1 MDQTAAKKILQNL
14 VKREDLGN
22 RVCVD
27 CGSPNPQWA
36 SLSFAV
42 FMCLQCAGMH
52 RGFGV
57 HITFVRSLSMDT
69 WQDDQVKRMQL
80 GGNGPFREFMR
91 AYRPVEQGGY
101 SDSLSVHDTYHCW
114 AASQYRQK
122 LDYDLLDK
130 EWTSSLPPE
139 PASPALRKSRRG
151 ASSSPVPSNEYLGQ
165 TSTSRIPPSRGGRFQ
180 GFGNSPGSTPPRETP
195 SPILDQKEAKDSYFS
210 SLGQMNA
217 SRPDHLPPSQGG
229 RYQGFGSTPHPSQ
242 NTSSNTLQDNP
253 VAALSK
259 GWSFLSA
266 AVVGASKV
274 VKENVIQPG
283 MEKVSDPELQK
294 NVKGY
299 LEGAKKSAVSVGSSA
314 NAWGK
319 SQFGVDVV
327 GSVGEVVGKLGGG
340 PSREGYGTV
349 PTGWEGEGRALY
361 AEEDDDFF
369 EQRIKAPTLPPKK
382 SGDGW
387 DDDWKDF

>member
-1 MDQTAAKKILQNL
+1 MMDQTAAKKTLQEL

-22 RVCVD
+22 RACVD

-69 WQDDQVKRMQL
+69 WQDDQLRRMQL
-80 GGNGPFREFMR
+80 GGNARFRDFMR
-91 AYRPVEQGGY
+91 AYTPVEQGGY

-114 AASQYRQK
+114 AATQYRQN
-122 LDYDLLDK
+122 LDYQLADK
-130 EWTSSLPPE
+130 PWEPSPPPE

-151 ASSSPVPSNEYLGQ
+151 ASS
-165 TSTSRIPPSRGGRFQ
+165 
-180 GFGNSPGSTPPRETP
+180 TPPP
-195 SPILDQKEAKDSYFS
+195 ALPQKDANELYFS
-210 SLGQMNA
+210 SLGHTNA

-229 RYQGFGSTPHPSQ
+229 RYQGFGSTPQPAQ
-242 NTSSNTLQDNP
+242 TPPQDTP
-253 VAALSK
+253 MAALSK

-274 VKENVIQPG
+274 VNESVIQPG
-283 MEKVSDPELQK
+283 VEKVSDPDLQR

-299 LEGAKKSAVSVGSSA
+299 FEGAKKGAVSVGSSA

-319 SQFGVDVV
+319 NQFGVDVA

-340 PSREGYGTV
+340 PSREGYGAV
-349 PTGWEGEGRALY
+349 PTGWEGERGALY
-361 AEEDDDFF
+361 DDDDFNVT
-369 EQRIKAPTLPPKK
+369 EAPTPPPKK
-382 SGDGW
+382 PGDGW

>member
-1 MDQTAAKKILQNL
+1 MDQTAAKKTLQEL

-69 WQDDQVKRMQL
+69 WQDDQLKRMQL

-91 AYRPVEQGGY
+91 GYRPVEQGGY

-122 LDYDLLDK
+122 LDYELVDK
-130 EWTSSLPPE
+130 EWAPSPPPE

-151 ASSSPVPSNEYLGQ
+151 ASSSPAPSEA
-165 TSTSRIPPSRGGRFQ
+165 RGGRFQ
-180 GFGNSPGSTPPRETP
+180 GESPRGTPPP
-195 SPILDQKEAKDSYFS
+195 VLPQKEANELYFN
-210 SLGQMNA
+210 SLGQANA

-229 RYQGFGSTPHPSQ
+229 RYQGFGSTPQPSQ
-242 NTSSNTLQDNP
+242 SAPSATTIPDNP
-253 VAALSK
+253 IAALSK

-274 VKENVIQPG
+274 VNETVIQPG
-283 MEKVSDPELQK
+283 MEKVSDPELQR

-299 LEGAKKSAVSVGSSA
+299 LEGAKKGAASVGSSA

-319 SQFGVDVV
+319 SQFGVDVA
-327 GSVGEVVGKLGGG
+327 GSVGEVVGKLGAG
-340 PSREGYGTV
+340 PSREGYGAV
-349 PTGWEGEGRALY
+349 PTGWEGERTALY

-369 EQRIKAPTLPPKK
+369 EHTTKAPTPPPKK
-382 SGDGW
+382 PGDGW

>member
-1 MDQTAAKKILQNL
+1 MDQTAAKKTLQEL

-36 SLSFAV
+36 SVEVGCSFAV

-57 HITFVRSLSMDT
+57 HITCVVCSCGRLSMDT
-69 WQDDQVKRMQL
+69 WQDDQLKRMQL
-80 GGNGPFREFMR
+80 GGNARFREFMR

-101 SDSLSVHDTYHCW
+101 SDELGVHDTYHCW
-114 AASQYRQK
+114 AATQYRQK
-122 LDYDLLDK
+122 VFDYELMDK
-130 EWTSSLPPE
+130 EWAPSPPPE

-151 ASSSPVPSNEYLGQ
+151 ASSSPAPS
-165 TSTSRIPPSRGGRFQ
+165 
-180 GFGNSPGSTPPRETP
+180 STPPP
-195 SPILDQKEAKDSYFS
+195 ALPQKEANEMYFN
-210 SLGQMNA
+210 SLGQANA

-229 RYQGFGSTPHPSQ
+229 RYQGFGSTPQPSQ
-242 NTSSNTLQDNP
+242 SAPSTTQDTP
-253 VAALSK
+253 MAALSK

-274 VKENVIQPG
+274 VNESVIQPG
-283 MEKVSDPELQK
+283 MEKVSDPELQR

-299 LEGAKKSAVSVGSSA
+299 LEGAKKGAVSVGSSA

-319 SQFGVDVV
+319 NQFGVDVA

-340 PSREGYGTV
+340 PSREGYGAV
-349 PTGWEGEGRALY
+349 PTGWEGERRALY
-361 AEEDDDFF
+361 ADDEEDFF
-369 EQRIKAPTLPPKK
+369 EHATKAPTPPPKK
-382 SGDGW
+382 PGDGW

>member
-1 MDQTAAKKILQNL
+1 MDQTAAKKILQEL

-22 RVCVD
+22 RACVD

-80 GGNGPFREFMR
+80 GGNARFREFMR
-91 AYRPVEQGGY
+91 AYTPVEQGGY
-101 SDSLSVHDTYHCW
+101 TDSLSVHDTYHCW
-114 AASQYRQK
+114 AASQYKQK
-122 LDYDLLDK
+122 LDYELMDK
-130 EWTSSLPPE
+130 EWSPSAPPE

-151 ASSSPVPSNEYLGQ
+151 ASSSPAPS
-165 TSTSRIPPSRGGRFQ
+165 SRFAE
-180 GFGNSPGSTPPRETP
+180 STPPRETP
-195 SPILDQKEAKDSYFS
+195 SPALNQKEANESYFN

-229 RYQGFGSTPHPSQ
+229 RYQGFGSTPTPSQ
-242 NTSSNTLQDNP
+242 SGSSTTIQDNP
-253 VAALSK
+253 MAALSK

-274 VKENVIQPG
+274 VNENVIQPG

-299 LEGAKKSAVSVGSSA
+299 LEGAKKGAVSVGSTA

-319 SQFGVDVV
+319 NQFGVDVA

-340 PSREGYGTV
+340 PSREGYGAV
-349 PTGWEGEGRALY
+349 PTGWEGERRSLY
-361 AEEDDDFF
+361 ADEDDDFF
-369 EQRIKAPTLPPKK
+369 EHNTKAPTPPPKK
-382 SGDGW
+382 PGDGW